1 MQVDYLPAEL
11 PGKPRDYSMTKTHTH
26 THTKNN
32 SKQALKKKKKGK
44 KKIDSLQLTKE
55 VRGHT
60 LMHLVIMLS
69 WTHIGAWHCAGAPWT
84 LMK

>member
-1 MQVDYLPAEL
+1 MDYLPAEQQGS
-11 PGKPRDYSMTKTHTH
+11 PEITVWQKHTHTH

-60 LMHLVIMLS
+60 LMHLVIKVAS
-69 WTHIGAWHCAGAPWT
+69 P
-84 LMK
+84 